1 MLKNFEELSPVAIDC
16 LKEIGN
22 IGSGNA
28 ASSLSAMLS
37 KSVRMRVPHIRV
49 LDYQTAIDEV
59 GGPEQVLTGILVT
72 LKGDI
77 KGMIMFLL
85 DNAFAKIVVNTF
97 MGKDNIDVL
106 KMDEADTSAV
116 KEMGNIM
123 AGSYLNALAALA
135 GFTVA
140 MDVPSM
146 TVDMMGAIMN
156 APMTEFSEI
165 GDKVLFINDG
175 FIIDG
180 VDINSNIIL
189 IPEMESLDI
198 LMKKL
203 GVN

>member
-72 LKGDI
+72 FKGDI

-198 LMKKL
+198 LMNKL

>member
-1 MLKNFEELSPVAIDC
+1 
-16 LKEIGN
+16 
-22 IGSGNA
+22 
-28 ASSLSAMLS
+28 
-37 KSVRMRVPHIRV
+37 
-49 LDYQTAIDEV
+49 
-59 GGPEQVLTGILVT
+59 
-72 LKGDI
+72 
-77 KGMIMFLL
+77 MIMFLL

>member
-1 MLKNFEELSPVAIDC
+1 MLRNFEELSPVAIDC

-37 KSVRMRVPHIRV
+37 QSVRMRVPDIRV
-49 LDYQTAIDEV
+49 LDYGAVIDEV
-59 GGPEQVLTGILVT
+59 GGPEKVITGILVT
-72 LKGDI
+72 FKGDI

-85 DNAFAKIVVNTF
+85 EDMFAKIVVKTF
-97 MGKDNIDVL
+97 MGKENVNVIQL
-106 KMDEADTSAV
+106 DENDISAV

-156 APMTEFSEI
+156 APMVEFSEV
-165 GDKVLFINDG
+165 GDKVLFIDNR
-175 FIIDG
+175 FVIDD

>member
-72 LKGDI
+72 FKGDI

-180 VDINSNIIL
+180 VDM

>member
-1 MLKNFEELSPVAIDC
+1 MVKQFKELSPVAIDC
-16 LKEIGN
+16 FKEIGN

-37 KSVRMRVPHIRV
+37 KSVRMCVPDIHV
-49 LDYQTAIDEV
+49 LDYDAVINV
-59 GGPEQVLTGILVT
+59 IGGPEKIITGILVT
-72 LKGDI
+72 FKGDI

-85 DNAFAKIVVNTF
+85 EDMFAKIVVRTF
-97 MGKDNIDVL
+97 MGKENINVTQL
-106 KMDEADTSAV
+106 DENDISAV

-123 AGSYLNALAALA
+123 AGSYLNVLAAMA
-135 GFTVA
+135 GFTVS

-156 APMTEFSEI
+156 APMVEFSEV
-165 GDKVLFINDG
+165 GDEVLFIDNR
-175 FIIDG
+175 FVIDG
-180 VDINSNIIL
+180 IEIKSNIVL
-189 IPEMESLDI
+189 IPEMESVDI

>member
-72 LKGDI
+72 FKGDI

-198 LMKKL
+198 IMKKL

>member
-28 ASSLSAMLS
+28 ASALSAMLS
-37 KSVRMRVPHIRV
+37 KPVTMHVPDVRV
-49 LDYQTAIDEV
+49 LDYQAAIDEV
-59 GGPEQVLTGILVT
+59 GGPEKIITGILVT
-72 LKGDI
+72 FKGDI

-85 DNAFAKIVVNTF
+85 EDAFAKIVVNTF

-106 KMDEADTSAV
+106 MMDEADFSAV
-116 KEMGNIM
+116 TEMGNIM
-123 AGSYLNALAALA
+123 GGSYLNALAALA
-135 GFTVA
+135 GFTVS

-146 TVDMMGAIMN
+146 KVDMMGAIMN
-156 APMTEFSEI
+156 VPMIEFSEV
-165 GDKVLFINDG
+165 GDKVLFIDDG

-180 VDINSNIIL
+180 VSINSSIIL

-203 GVN
+203 GVD

>member
-72 LKGDI
+72 FKGDI

-175 FIIDG
+175 FMIDG

>member
-72 LKGDI
+72 FKGDI

-85 DNAFAKIVVNTF
+85 DNAFSKIVVNTY

>member
-1 MLKNFEELSPVAIDC
+1 MLRNFEELSPVAIDC

-37 KSVRMRVPHIRV
+37 KSVRMRVPDIRV
-49 LDYQTAIDEV
+49 LDYGAVINEI
-59 GGPEQVLTGILVT
+59 GGPEKIITGILVT
-72 LKGDI
+72 FKGDI

-85 DNAFAKIVVNTF
+85 EDMFAKIVVKTF
-97 MGKDNIDVL
+97 MGKDNVNVIQL
-106 KMDEADTSAV
+106 DENDASAV

-156 APMTEFSEI
+156 APMVEFSEV
-165 GDKVLFINDG
+165 GDKVLFIDNR
-175 FIIDG
+175 FVIDD

-203 GVN
+203 GVY

>member
-1 MLKNFEELSPVAIDC
+1 MLKKFEELSPVAIDC
-16 LKEIGN
+16 LREIGN

-28 ASSLSAMLS
+28 ASSLSAMLN
-37 KSVRMRVPHIRV
+37 KSVRMRVPNIHV
-49 LDYQTAIDEV
+49 LDYQAAINAV

-72 LKGDI
+72 FKGDI

-106 KMDEADTSAV
+106 KMDEADSSAV

-156 APMTEFSEI
+156 APMTEFAEV
-165 GDKVLFINDG
+165 GDKVIFINDG
-175 FIIDG
+175 YIIDG

-189 IPEMESLDI
+189 IPEIDSLDI

>member
-37 KSVRMRVPHIRV
+37 KSVHMRVPHIRV

-72 LKGDI
+72 FKGDI

>member
-59 GGPEQVLTGILVT
+59 GGPEQVLTGIPVT
-72 LKGDI
+72 FKGDI

>member
-28 ASSLSAMLS
+28 ASALSAMLS
-37 KSVRMRVPHIRV
+37 KPVTMHVPNVRV
-49 LDYQTAIDEV
+49 LDYQAAIDEV
-59 GGPEQVLTGILVT
+59 GGPEKVITGILVT
-72 LKGDI
+72 FKGDI

-85 DNAFAKIVVNTF
+85 EDAFAKIVVNTF
-97 MGKDNIDVL
+97 MGKDNVDVL
-106 KMDEADTSAV
+106 KMDETDFSAV

-123 AGSYLNALAALA
+123 GGSYLNALAALA
-135 GFTVA
+135 GFTVS

-156 APMTEFSEI
+156 APMTEFSEV
-165 GDKVLFINDG
+165 GDKVLFIDDG

-180 VDINSNIIL
+180 VSINSSIIL

>member
-1 MLKNFEELSPVAIDC
+1 
-16 LKEIGN
+16 
-22 IGSGNA
+22 
-28 ASSLSAMLS
+28 
-37 KSVRMRVPHIRV
+37 
-49 LDYQTAIDEV
+49 
-59 GGPEQVLTGILVT
+59 
-72 LKGDI
+72 
-77 KGMIMFLL
+77 
-85 DNAFAKIVVNTF
+85 
-97 MGKDNIDVL
+97 
-106 KMDEADTSAV
+106 MDEADTSAV

>member
-72 LKGDI
+72 FKGDI

-97 MGKDNIDVL
+97 MGKDNIDV
-106 KMDEADTSAV
+106 
-116 KEMGNIM
+116 
-123 AGSYLNALAALA
+123 
-135 GFTVA
+135 
-140 MDVPSM
+140 
-146 TVDMMGAIMN
+146 
-156 APMTEFSEI
+156 
-165 GDKVLFINDG
+165 
-175 FIIDG
+175 
-180 VDINSNIIL
+180 
-189 IPEMESLDI
+189 
-198 LMKKL
+198 
-203 GVN
+203 

>member
-28 ASSLSAMLS
+28 ASALSAMLS
-37 KSVRMRVPHIRV
+37 KSVTMHVPDVRV
-49 LDYQTAIDEV
+49 LDYQAAIDEV
-59 GGPEQVLTGILVT
+59 GGPEKVITGILVT
-72 LKGDI
+72 FKGDI

-85 DNAFAKIVVNTF
+85 EDAFAKIVVNTF

-106 KMDEADTSAV
+106 MMDEADFSAV
-116 KEMGNIM
+116 TEMGNIM
-123 AGSYLNALAALA
+123 GGSYLNALAALA
-135 GFTVA
+135 GFTVS

-146 TVDMMGAIMN
+146 KVDMMGAIMN
-156 APMTEFSEI
+156 VPMIEFSEV
-165 GDKVLFINDG
+165 GDKVLFIDDG

-180 VDINSNIIL
+180 VNINSSIIL

>member
-16 LKEIGN
+16 LREIGN

-28 ASSLSAMLS
+28 ASALSAMLS
-37 KSVRMRVPHIRV
+37 KPVTMHVPDVRV
-49 LDYQTAIDEV
+49 LDYQAAIDEV
-59 GGPEQVLTGILVT
+59 GGPEKVITAILVT
-72 LKGDI
+72 FSGDI

-85 DNAFAKIVVNTF
+85 EDAFAKIVVNTF
-97 MGKDNIDVL
+97 MGKDNVDVL
-106 KMDEADTSAV
+106 MLDETDISAV

-123 AGSYLNALAALA
+123 GGSYLNALAALA
-135 GFTVA
+135 GFTVS

-146 TVDMMGAIMN
+146 KVDMMGAIMN
-156 APMTEFSEI
+156 APMIEFSEV
-165 GDKVLFINDG
+165 GDKVLFIDDG

-180 VDINSNIIL
+180 VNINSSIIL

>member
-72 LKGDI
+72 FKGDI

-165 GDKVLFINDG
+165 GDKVLFIDDG

>member
-1 MLKNFEELSPVAIDC
+1 MLKNFEELSPIAIDC
-16 LKEIGN
+16 LKELGN

-28 ASSLSAMLS
+28 ASALSGMLS
-37 KSVRMRVPHIRV
+37 KSVRMRVPDIRV
-49 LDYQTAIDEV
+49 LDYEAVINEI
-59 GGPEQVLTGILVT
+59 GGPEKIITGILIT
-72 LKGDI
+72 FKGDI

-85 DNAFAKIVVNTF
+85 EDMFAKIVVKTF
-97 MGKDNIDVL
+97 MGKDNIDVVQL
-106 KMDEADTSAV
+106 DENDASAV

-123 AGSYLNALAALA
+123 GGSYLNALAAIA

-156 APMTEFSEI
+156 APMTEFSEV
-165 GDKVLFINDG
+165 GDKVLFIDNR
-175 FIIDG
+175 FVIDE

>member
-1 MLKNFEELSPVAIDC
+1 MLKKFEELSPVAIDC
-16 LKEIGN
+16 LREIGN

-28 ASSLSAMLS
+28 ASALSAMLN
-37 KSVRMRVPHIRV
+37 KSVRMRVPNIHV
-49 LDYQTAIDEV
+49 LDYQAAINVV
-59 GGPEQVLTGILVT
+59 GGPEQILTGILVT
-72 LKGDI
+72 FKGDI

-156 APMTEFSEI
+156 APMTEFSEV

-175 FIIDG
+175 YIIDG

>member
-16 LKEIGN
+16 LREIGN

-28 ASSLSAMLS
+28 ASALSAMLS
-37 KSVRMRVPHIRV
+37 KSVTMHVPDVCV
-49 LDYQTAIDEV
+49 LDYQAAIDKV
-59 GGPEQVLTGILVT
+59 GGPEKVITGILVT
-72 LKGDI
+72 FKGDI

-85 DNAFAKIVVNTF
+85 EDAFAKIVVNTF

-106 KMDEADTSAV
+106 MMDEADFSAV
-116 KEMGNIM
+116 TEMGNIM
-123 AGSYLNALAALA
+123 GGSYLNALAALA
-135 GFTVA
+135 GFTVS

-146 TVDMMGAIMN
+146 KVDMMGAIMN
-156 APMTEFSEI
+156 VPMIEFSEV
-165 GDKVLFINDG
+165 GDKVLFIDDG

-180 VDINSNIIL
+180 VSINSSIIL

>member
-1 MLKNFEELSPVAIDC
+1 MLKKFEELSPVAIDC
-16 LKEIGN
+16 LREIGN

-28 ASSLSAMLS
+28 ASALSAMLN
-37 KSVRMRVPHIRV
+37 KSVRMRVPNIHV
-49 LDYQTAIDEV
+49 LDYQAAINSV
-59 GGPEQVLTGILVT
+59 GGPEQILTGILVT
-72 LKGDI
+72 FKGDI

-156 APMTEFSEI
+156 APMTEFSEV

-175 FIIDG
+175 YIIDG

>member
-16 LKEIGN
+16 LREIGN

-28 ASSLSAMLS
+28 ASALSAMLS
-37 KSVRMRVPHIRV
+37 KSVQMHVPEVRV
-49 LDYQTAIDEV
+49 LDYEAAIDKV
-59 GGPEQVLTGILVT
+59 GGPEKVITGILVT
-72 LKGDI
+72 FHGDI

-85 DNAFAKIVVNTF
+85 EDAFAKIVVNTF
-97 MGKDNIDVL
+97 MGKDNVDVL
-106 KMDEADTSAV
+106 KMDEADFSAV
-116 KEMGNIM
+116 TEMGNIM
-123 AGSYLNALAALA
+123 GGSYLNALAALA
-135 GFTVA
+135 GFTVS

-146 TVDMMGAIMN
+146 KVDMMGAIMN
-156 APMTEFSEI
+156 VPMIEFSEV
-165 GDKVLFINDG
+165 GDKVLFIDDG

-180 VDINSNIIL
+180 VNINSSIIL

>member
-1 MLKNFEELSPVAIDC
+1 MLKKFEELSPVAIDC
-16 LKEIGN
+16 LREIGN

-28 ASSLSAMLS
+28 ASSLSAMLN
-37 KSVRMRVPHIRV
+37 KSVRMRVPNIHV
-49 LDYQTAIDEV
+49 LDYQAAINSV
-59 GGPEQVLTGILVT
+59 GGPEQILTGILVT
-72 LKGDI
+72 FKGDI

-156 APMTEFSEI
+156 APMTEFSEV

-175 FIIDG
+175 YIIDG

>member
-72 LKGDI
+72 FKGDI

-156 APMTEFSEI
+156 APMTAFSEI

>member
-16 LKEIGN
+16 LREIGN

-28 ASSLSAMLS
+28 ASALSAMLS
-37 KSVRMRVPHIRV
+37 KSVRMHVPDIRI
-49 LDYQTAIDEV
+49 LDYHAAINEV
-59 GGPEQVLTGILVT
+59 GGPEKVITGILVMFS
-72 LKGDI
+72 GDI

-85 DNAFAKIVVNTF
+85 EDAFAKIVVNTF
-97 MGKDNIDVL
+97 MGKDNVDVL
-106 KMDEADTSAV
+106 KMDETDFSAV

-135 GFTVA
+135 GFTVS

-156 APMTEFSEI
+156 APMTEFSEV
-165 GDKVLFINDG
+165 GDKVIYIDDG
-175 FIIDG
+175 FVIDG
-180 VDINSNIIL
+180 VDINSSIIL

-203 GVN
+203 GVD